1 MSKEGEPDSWGILDH
16 ERMIKGNLSQSGL
29 KFRLLLDDRM
39 TLRTFPCSFRS
50 YKVTSSYDIC
60 RTFDNVLKQAII
72 YFILW
77 EKLQR
82 TIHHQLHKAVLC
94 KEKGK
99 LIARENAPKNP
110 YESFVKV
117 IQIYK
122 TEKLQKGCM
131 HYKHSKK
138 HLWSTLWRHQI
149 LPDFFYIGTCMNLD
163 SIRFSFIY
171 NEQTIIS

>member
-117 IQIYK
+117 IQSTK
-122 TEKLQKGCM
+122 QKNFRKVVCTT
-131 HYKHSKK
+131 
-138 HLWSTLWRHQI
+138 STAKSTYDLPCGGTKYYPTFFI
-149 LPDFFYIGTCMNLD
+149 LELVWI
-163 SIRFSFIY
+163 
-171 NEQTIIS
+171 